1 MASPDALVTASH
13 YYSHPSQAPKQASG
27 QEIRSRLLRRLGI
40 HDEEP
45 IVTKRSSSAD
55 SSTSAPPTWTSSS
68 SSCQQ
73 QRQPR
78 PAPPLFH
85 VPLKYNDQHNHHNNN
100 KSDSSSSSLSCC
112 STRVGFQEDVCV
124 IPIPM
129 RTEYSERIRNRL
141 WCGKHELQAMAGRN
155 LLEFEYEGWNP
166 QNVLGDE
173 CMMYVGGELVHPVHC
188 RGLFPTKTRPQQT
201 NARTRIQQN
210 NNHHNHNNKK
220 IHPPCNVN
228 TIS

>member
-1 MASPDALVTASH
+1 MASPTLVTASH

-55 SSTSAPPTWTSSS
+55 SSTSAPPTTSS

-73 QRQPR
+73 QQRQQPR

-85 VPLKYNDQHNHHNNN
+85 VPLKYNDQHNHNHQHNN
-100 KSDSSSSSLSCC
+100 KSDSSLSCC

-141 WCGKHELQAMAGRN
+141 WCGRHELQAMAGRN

-173 CMMYVGGELVHPVHC
+173 CMIYVGGELVHPVHC

-210 NNHHNHNNKK
+210 NNHK
-220 IHPPCNVN
+220 IQPPCNVN